1 MNRMNVTERM
11 YASDRQQS
19 QEVNVRTVEVST
31 PTGASPGTGSPGGR
45 TEGDLIRVDSA
56 SLGTSPQDSA
66 NLPACRQSEQLYI
79 GDPLTVPSEPADA
92 DAKPTAEARG
102 SDKGSGSPGLSQV
115 LGKVLQ
121 QLSISAWVPAAMLVG
136 NVAVLLQLRADGSYN
151 IAKAVKDL
159 AGKPLGTII
168 ILAFALILATV
179 VTQAFEFE
187 AIRFLE
193 GYFDSANGIIQ
204 AIIATRIRRHE
215 GKRER
220 LDSKLRD
227 ANRQACQEAVARMRG
242 FRGYDPK
249 VLDYLSQPPPKDSKE
264 FDSEVARKA
273 DATNW
278 KRHSSPAELYRIDST
293 AARLGSYP
301 DKSRLLPTRLG
312 NVLRVAEDKIDL
324 GEYENLEGY
333 VVRYYDQLPP
343 TLQSQH
349 RDYRTRLDMYC
360 SLALVFFM
368 LVALSAITLYAV
380 SPLWGMAVA
389 VGAYALMACL
399 SYQAAIASAR
409 SYGLILQEIPQYL
422 ARQDAPTEAGESS
435 ALARLLALLH
445 RNAM

>member
-1 MNRMNVTERM
+1 MSVTERM
-11 YASDRQQS
+11 YPPGRQS
-19 QEVNVRTVEVST
+19 SHEGNVRAVESPAST
-31 PTGASPGTGSPGGR
+31 GTSLGTGSPGGR
-45 TEGDLIRVDSA
+45 TEGDLIRADSA
-56 SLGTSPQDSA
+56 SPAASPQDRA
-66 NLPACRQSEQLYI
+66 DLPACRQSDQLDI

-92 DAKPTAEARG
+92 DAASTAEARG

-121 QLSISAWVPAAMLVG
+121 QLSVSAWVPAAMIVA

-151 IAKAVKDL
+151 IARAVKEL

-187 AIRFLE
+187 VIRFLE
-193 GYFDSANGIIQ
+193 GYFDSANSFVQ
-204 AIIATRIRRHE
+204 AVIATRIRRHE
-215 GKRER
+215 SKQHR
-220 LDSKLRD
+220 LESKLRD
-227 ANRQACQEAVARMRG
+227 ANRKACQEAVARMRG
-242 FRGYDPK
+242 YRGYDPK

-264 FDSEVARKA
+264 FDSEIARKA
-273 DATNW
+273 EATDW
-278 KRHSSPAELYRIDST
+278 KRHAPPAELYRIDST

-312 NVLRVAEDKIDL
+312 NVLRAAEDKIDL

-333 VVRYYDQLPP
+333 VVRYYDQLSP

-360 SLALVFFM
+360 SLALVFSM
-368 LVALSAITLYAV
+368 LVVISAVTLYAI
-380 SPLWGMAVA
+380 SPLWGTAVA
-389 VGAYALMACL
+389 VAAYALMACL

-422 ARQDAPTEAGESS
+422 ARQDAPSETSESS
-435 ALARLLALLH
+435 ALGRLLALLH